1 MGCAIQY
8 KYVKILSCI
17 VMRLGRCYAWYCAV
31 CAAERKGIWRK
42 RVSLEDTIS
51 YQNLIDREELQR
63 LQDSICASAGVC
75 AYAVDAMR
83 EKQTAVSGAEGDVQ
97 SMFPYLSAQL
107 TEQIL
112 SRVEKGSLEEYV
124 VEDTEAV
131 NLKAAAVSVRIKG
144 ETVLNWIVLGVV
156 SDKAGI
162 VKVGDKLN
170 GVSRSLKEQEF
181 YRVLDLFRE
190 SSLLLFRNRL
200 SRVSAEAE
208 NLSSRYLECE
218 AQDSLDRIE
227 ALTGI
232 AQLAE
237 HGGMSVR
244 VMKKALAIAGA
255 YLRAAC
261 GYVCRLHTEEKMFDI
276 LADWYQKGA
285 VSPFGKEKISK
296 QEEALFSEKP
306 VVNASYMVFPLCKGE
321 EGMCLCFCREE
332 NGRSFTMQEVRFAA
346 DVTKLLQTML
356 AGQKVSNPQ
365 AETEAWLAG
374 ILDNVCC
381 GIYVKDKETGEV
393 LFANKRLKRVFS
405 EELADG
411 AFEQFLE
418 SFGDHKEGGLYEV
431 NDALR
436 ERWYDLLH
444 AETTWIDGREV
455 MVYSLY
461 DITDKKLHQEKIEK
475 QAYTDL
481 LTGLYNRICCERDLA
496 WYLDDAKRR
505 AVKGGL
511 LYIDL
516 DDFKHINDGLGHQ
529 YGDVLLKEI
538 SGALSHIEGIR
549 TTCYRMGGD
558 EFVIVVPPENF
569 SEFEKIIAEIQA
581 VFAKP
586 WNLRNRE
593 YYCTMSMGVVTFPD
607 DGDNVQEIIQKADI
621 AMYEAKNMGKNR
633 YAHYSDSLG
642 DYSGRRLD
650 MEKNMRDAAVA
661 GYGEFEV
668 YYQPIIDISQPA
680 MPCTGAEA
688 LIRWNSATLGF
699 ISPAEFIPLAEY
711 LGLINPIGS
720 HVLQEACRECKKWND
735 NGYPGYKVNV
745 NLSVV
750 QLLQPD
756 IVETIRR
763 TLVETGVK
771 PHNLTLEVTESLAIN
786 DMVRMK
792 EILTSIKGLGVR
804 IALDDFGTG
813 YSSLNHIREIPFDV
827 IKVDQSFVRDLAEDA
842 YSQSFIKMVA
852 ELAETIGVSICVEGI
867 ETEEQY
873 RVLEGMKVRMVQ
885 GYYFDRPMPRKEFEK
900 KYI

>member
-1 MGCAIQY
+1 MSVDY
-8 KYVKILSCI
+8 KKEKSADVF
-17 VMRLGRCYAWYCAV
+17 
-31 CAAERKGIWRK
+31 
-42 RVSLEDTIS
+42 S
-51 YQNLIDREELQR
+51 YENLMDREELQR

-75 AYAVDAMR
+75 AYAVDASR
-83 EKQTAVSGAEGDVQ
+83 EKQTAVSGAEGDIQ
-97 SMFPYLSAQL
+97 KMLPYLSAQL

-112 SRVEKGSLEEYV
+112 TGVEKGSLEECV

-144 ETVLNWIVLGVV
+144 ETVLNWIVLGVI
-156 SDKAGI
+156 SGRESI
-162 VKVGDKLN
+162 VKAGDKLT
-170 GVSRSLKEQEF
+170 GVSRSLTEQEF
-181 YRVLDLFRE
+181 YSVLDLFRE
-190 SSLLLFRNRL
+190 SSLLLFQNRL
-200 SRVSAEAE
+200 FRVSAEAE
-208 NLSSRYLECE
+208 NLSSRHLERE
-218 AQDSLDRIE
+218 MQDSLERIE

-232 AQLAE
+232 VQLAE
-237 HGGMSVR
+237 RGGMSAG
-244 VMKKALAIAGA
+244 VMKKALSITGA
-255 YLRAAC
+255 HLRAAC
-261 GYVCRLHTEEKMFDI
+261 GYVYRLHTEKKTVDI
-276 LADWYQKGA
+276 LADWYRKGT
-285 VSPFGKEKISK
+285 VLRLDTEKSPV
-296 QEEALFSEKP
+296 QEELLFSEKP
-306 VVNASYMVFPLCKGE
+306 VVNASYMVFPLYKGE
-321 EGMCLCFCREE
+321 EGISLCFCREE
-332 NGRSFTMQEVRFAA
+332 DSHSFTMQEVRFAA
-346 DVTKLLQTML
+346 DVAKLLQTML
-356 AGQKVSNPQ
+356 AGQKAPDSLTEPNPLF
-365 AETEAWLAG
+365 TD

-381 GIYVKDKETGEV
+381 GIYIKDKESGEV
-393 LFANKRLKRVFS
+393 LFANKRLKSVFS
-405 EELADG
+405 AELAEG
-411 AFEQFLE
+411 VFEQLLE
-418 SFGDHKEGGLYEV
+418 SAGDHKAGGLYEV
-431 NDALR
+431 NDAAR
-436 ERWYDLLH
+436 NRWYDLLH
-444 AETTWIDGREV
+444 AQIRWTDGREAV
-455 MVYSLY
+455 LYSLY
-461 DITDKKLHQEKIEK
+461 DITDKRACQEKIEQ
-475 QAYTDL
+475 QAYTDF

-496 WYLDDAKRR
+496 WYVEDAKKRG
-505 AVKGGL
+505 VKGGL

-538 SGALSHIEGIR
+538 SGALSRINGIR
-549 TTCYRMGGD
+549 TTCYRVGGD
-558 EFVIVVPPENF
+558 EFVILVPPE
-569 SEFEKIIAEIQA
+569 SYAEFDNIITDIQS
-581 VFAKP
+581 VFTQP
-586 WNLRNRE
+586 WNLHNGD
-593 YYCTMSMGVVTFPD
+593 YYCTMSMGIVTFPD
-607 DGDNVQEIIQKADI
+607 DGDNVQDIIKKSDI
-621 AMYEAKNMGKNR
+621 AMYEAKNKGKNR
-633 YAHYSDSLG
+633 CARYAEGTDS
-642 DYSGRRLD
+642 YSGRRLD

-680 MPCTGAEA
+680 LPCTGAEA

-756 IVETIRR
+756 IVETIRQ
-763 TLVETGVK
+763 TLVETGVR

-792 EILTSIKGLGVR
+792 EILMNIKALGVR

-885 GYYFDRPMPRKEFEK
+885 GYYFDRPMPRREFEK